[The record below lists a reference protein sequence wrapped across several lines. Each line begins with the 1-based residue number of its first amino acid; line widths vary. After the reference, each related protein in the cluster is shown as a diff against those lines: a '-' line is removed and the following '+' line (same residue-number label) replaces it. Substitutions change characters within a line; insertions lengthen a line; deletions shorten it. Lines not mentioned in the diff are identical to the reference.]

1 MAGCGGMGDN
11 GDDGR
16 GGGGGLGV
24 KCDERH
30 KQRRWWSG
38 DRARLGACRPLW
50 VPSLYLNPLA
60 PAASAAAVVAWQVS
74 AALALAPP
82 NSVSEALVAVRAAPQ
97 ASTSEAAAVVRVR
110 AVRYSSCRGGSLTL
124 AGPLTVEGN
133 AVSPGQGGPT
143 AGDWQTFGSG
153 FFLRGNG
160 TLGFAPGAGQTHTV
174 SDVIADQSGNDRSVA
189 DGTDGSWSLLKKGGW
204 ALVLGNSGTALP
216 GGCGRRR
223 HAEHCR
229 RWRSRQRHAGARRSN
244 NRRVDGRRQLQSCAV
259 RGRERWPHTG

>member
-1 MAGCGGMGDN
+1 MGDN

-38 DRARLGACRPLW
+38 DRAWLGACRQLW

-74 AALALAPP
+74 AALALAPT

-110 AVRYSSCRGGSLTL
+110 AVRYSSCR
-124 AGPLTVEGN
+124 A
-133 AVSPGQGGPT
+133 A
-143 AGDWQTFGSG
+143 A
-153 FFLRGNG
+153 
-160 TLGFAPGAGQTHTV
+160 
-174 SDVIADQSGNDRSVA
+174 
-189 DGTDGSWSLLKKGGW
+189 
-204 ALVLGNSGTALP
+204 
-216 GGCGRRR
+216 
-223 HAEHCR
+223 
-229 RWRSRQRHAGARRSN
+229 
-244 NRRVDGRRQLQSCAV
+244 
-259 RGRERWPHTG
+259 